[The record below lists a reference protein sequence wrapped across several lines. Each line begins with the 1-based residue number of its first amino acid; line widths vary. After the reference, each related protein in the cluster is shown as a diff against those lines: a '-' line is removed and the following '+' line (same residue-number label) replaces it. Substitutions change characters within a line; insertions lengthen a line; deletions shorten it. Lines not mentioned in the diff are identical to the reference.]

1 MLQFLNKDKIHLH
14 CYCLI
19 GTQRLFISF
28 IFETFKILFMKKS
41 VFPLVLVCCLLVTFF
56 SCSNKPKR
64 SRKPVSVISIQPAK
78 RNYVYG
84 EKVAVNVK
92 TKVKNGE
99 IKSIQLF
106 YGDHMLKESKELDFT
121 VENVNLNELGNNNF
135 RVVATKTDGV
145 DNTRTKPLTVVSDIV
160 PKKYS
165 YQTLNAYPH
174 SRKHFTEGLEFHN
187 GFLYESTGEN
197 GESGIF
203 KTVVQTGNV
212 VQSYYLD
219 DIYFGEGISIL
230 NNKIYQLTYRAQKG
244 FVYNLADFAVIDSFT
259 YQSKEGWGMT
269 NDGTNLIMSD
279 GTHRLTWIDP
289 ADFSVVKTL
298 QVANDKGVISN
309 LNELEY
315 INGTIYANIY
325 TTEVIVQIDPETG
338 KVLSEINLN
347 GILNIY
353 KTATDTVDFM
363 NGIAYNKENDRIY
376 VTGKWWPRLFEIKLV
391 PSE

>member
-1 MLQFLNKDKIHLH
+1 
-14 CYCLI
+14 
-19 GTQRLFISF
+19 
-28 IFETFKILFMKKS
+28 MKRS
-41 VFPLVLVCCLLVTFF
+41 VFPLVLVCCLFVTFL

-64 SRKPVSVISIQPAK
+64 SRKPVSAISIQPSK
-78 RNYVYG
+78 KNYIYG
-84 EKVAVNVK
+84 EKVTVNVK

-106 YGDHMLKESKELDFT
+106 YGNQLLKESKELDFT
-121 VENVNLNELGNNNF
+121 VEDIDLNEIGNDNF
-135 RVVATKTDGV
+135 RVLATKTDGV
-145 DNTRTKPLTVVSDIV
+145 NNARTKAFTVVSDIV
-160 PKKYS
+160 PKKFS
-165 YQTLNAYPH
+165 YQTINTYPH
-174 SRKHFTEGLEFHN
+174 TRTHFTEGLEFHKD
-187 GFLYESTGEN
+187 FLYESTGEN

-212 VQSYYLD
+212 VQSYHLD
-219 DIYFGEGISIL
+219 DIYFGEGISII
-230 NNKIYQLTYRAQKG
+230 NDKIYQLTYWAQKG
-244 FVYNLADFAVIDSFT
+244 FVYNLSDFAVIDSFS

-279 GTHRLTWIDP
+279 GTHRLTWINP

-298 QVANDKGVISN
+298 QVSDDKGVIAN

-315 INGTIYANIY
+315 INETIYANVY
-325 TTEVIVQIDPETG
+325 TTEMIVQIDPKTG
-338 KVLSEINLN
+338 KVLSQIDLK
-347 GILNIY
+347 GILNMY

-363 NGIAYNKENDRIY
+363 NGIAYNKKNKHLY